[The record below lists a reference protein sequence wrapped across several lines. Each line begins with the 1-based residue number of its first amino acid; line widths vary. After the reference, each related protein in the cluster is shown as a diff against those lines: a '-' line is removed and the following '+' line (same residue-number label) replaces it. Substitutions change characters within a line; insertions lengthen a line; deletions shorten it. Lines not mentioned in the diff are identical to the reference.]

1 MEKKRKGFAK
11 NRKNIRI
18 RGCLA
23 FFLCCS
29 LAVGSGIDVSAE
41 SDAARKGEEVSAE
54 SYAGREGVDV
64 SQDRDVAH
72 LEDGVLQEGVLDEA
86 AEAAGQ
92 RETAASGQAQPDFT
106 LYARSAV
113 LMDADNGRVLYEKNG
128 YEHMP
133 NASTTKIMTCILALE
148 QGNLEDEV
156 EVSSYAASMPQ
167 VHLGMNTEDR
177 FRLKDLLYSLMLES
191 HNDSAVAIA
200 EHIGGTVEGFARKM
214 NQKAKELGCK
224 DTYFITPNG
233 LDGQDENGIHGT
245 TAEDLAKIMSYC
257 I

>member
-41 SDAARKGEEVSAE
+41 SDAVGKEERVSAE
-54 SYAGREGVDV
+54 SDAAREGMGVFAESYAAGKGKRV
-64 SQDRDVAH
+64 SVENDAAGTGTETAQDRDAAL
-72 LEDGVLQEGVLDEA
+72 LEDGVLQEGFLDEA
-86 AEAAGQ
+86 AEAVGQ
-92 RETAASGQAQPDFT
+92 KETAASGQVQPDFS

-113 LMDADNGRVLYEKNG
+113 LMDADSGRVLYEKNG

-148 QGNLEDEV
+148 QGNLDDEV
-156 EVSSYAASMPQ
+156 
-167 VHLGMNTEDR
+167 
-177 FRLKDLLYSLMLES
+177 
-191 HNDSAVAIA
+191 
-200 EHIGGTVEGFARKM
+200 
-214 NQKAKELGCK
+214 
-224 DTYFITPNG
+224 
-233 LDGQDENGIHGT
+233 
-245 TAEDLAKIMSYC
+245 
-257 I
+257 